1 VHVSPARARPAA
13 PEAWLPV
20 PNVDDLPALEA
31 LLDDDRLVS
40 SGQTQAITDTQPT
53 PVVSP
58 EERWAE
64 FRARVPPRKRNRTRR
79 RLLAIALALALVGVC
94 AVAFAVPELMPHS
107 PEVRIRVDGAEKI
120 GGETDAN
127 TVAGALHAHNV
138 RLGSED
144 RVTPDLGAKVTDG
157 MKVDVVRAF
166 PVVVDFDGD
175 VSSINTTWA
184 TPAELVRRLDFDPEE
199 TSIVSAPTRLTA
211 GSFVALRTLKDVT
224 ISVDGT
230 QHTETTAGL
239 NVGEF
244 LQQNGVV
251 LRPGDQLTPP
261 TETRL
266 TDGLTVSVARTATE
280 TAQADEPLP
289 PPEVTQDDPSLPNGQ
304 VREIQAGVAG
314 AQRVTYEITRTGG
327 RETARSPIS
336 KIPIQPPVPKIV
348 AVGTARTNARTGSG
362 SR

>member
-20 PNVDDLPALEA
+20 PSVDDLPALEE
-31 LLDDDRLVS
+31 LLDDDRLVD
-40 SGQTQAITDTQPT
+40 SGQTQAVTDTQPI
-53 PVVSP
+53 PVRSP

-64 FRARVPPRKRNRTRR
+64 FRARVPRRKRSRTRR
-79 RLLAIALALALVGVC
+79 RLLAIALALVGI
-94 AVAFAVPELMPHS
+94 AVAAFVIPELLSQS
-107 PEVRIRVDGAEKI
+107 PEVTIRVDGAEKI
-120 GGETDAN
+120 SAGTDAG
-127 TVAGALHAHNV
+127 TVAGALRAHHV

-144 RVTPDLGAKVTDG
+144 RVTPGLGAKVSDG
-157 MKVDVVRAF
+157 LTVDVFRAF

-184 TPAELVRRLDFDPEE
+184 TPAELLRHLDFDPEK
-199 TSIVSAPTRLTA
+199 TSIVNAPTRLTA

-261 TETRL
+261 TETQL
-266 TDGLTVSVARTATE
+266 TDGLTVSVVRTATE

-304 VREIQAGVAG
+304 VREMQAGVAG